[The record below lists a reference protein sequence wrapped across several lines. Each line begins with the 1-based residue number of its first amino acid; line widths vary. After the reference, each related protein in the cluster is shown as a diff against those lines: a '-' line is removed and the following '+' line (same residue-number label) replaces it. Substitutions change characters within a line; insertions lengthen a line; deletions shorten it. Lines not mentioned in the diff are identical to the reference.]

1 MLHARTYALLAFA
14 ALTVM
19 PVLGFQSPASASGH
33 NRPIR
38 VTYVL
43 KPTWLPSGYSTSGGG
58 WVSPPGGLRVYPDTD
73 AESVFIEGS
82 DKHPTVPVLFT
93 LSYYGYHNPESKTI
107 TVMATPAKSAGP
119 GPATPNTKV
128 GHRRVALY
136 TYTQGALH
144 NLNVDV
150 SWVENGDLIEVTTQG
165 LTTDQVAMFV
175 NGLAQTSRDR

>member
-1 MLHARTYALLAFA
+1 MLQARTYALLAFA

-19 PVLGFQSPASASGH
+19 TVLGFQSPASASGH

-38 VTYVL
+38 VTFVL

-58 WVSPPGGLRVYPDTD
+58 WVSPTGGLRVYPNTD

-165 LTTDQVAMFV
+165 LPIDQVAMFV